1 MMVVECS
8 VASTK
13 YQNKIYTVMKEPEPE
28 NSNQLN
34 ILFNKTKCQPILDTH
49 KDEEPRTKNQG

>member
-34 ILFNKTKCQPILDTH
+34 ILFN
-49 KDEEPRTKNQG
+49 